1 VQPRRYLIPLSI
13 LGFML
18 LIASSIWLATAQP
31 ASAQCGSA
39 ASSCKNCHEVQGEKP
54 VNNDGTSWHQSHAFG
69 DFCYICHGGNSQAT
83 DETAAHTGMIPPLSD
98 VQASCQQCHTND
110 LMDRAQ
116 VYATALGV
124 TLGDSSSPQATS
136 APAQSNPTAAAP
148 AAPAV
153 AVANTAMTTEL
164 DVNDPNL
171 VDYVQNYDEVVLHK
185 TPTNWGNVL
194 LLVMIGLIGVGG
206 GSFIIVNEK
215 WVKLSFGDTKKA
227 DGEYPSEVV
236 DMLPAITKL
245 NPRTRKSLKKILDKP
260 DKTKKVLDLIDEVV
274 SNETSE
280 E

>member
-1 VQPRRYLIPLSI
+1 VQPIRYFIPLSI

-18 LIASSIWLATAQP
+18 LIASGIWLETAQP
-31 ASAQCGSA
+31 VSAQCGSA
-39 ASSCKNCHEVQGEKP
+39 ASSCKNCHEVQGKKP
-54 VNNDGTSWHQSHAFG
+54 VNNDGTAWHQSHAFG

-98 VQASCQQCHTND
+98 VKASCQQCHAND

-124 TLGDSSSPQATS
+124 TLGDGSSPQATS
-136 APAQSNPTAAAP
+136 APTQSNPTAATP
-148 AAPAV
+148 TVP
-153 AVANTAMTTEL
+153 AVANTVMTTEL

-185 TPTNWGNVL
+185 TPTNWGNVIL
-194 LLVMIGLIGVGG
+194 LLMIGIVGVGG
-206 GSFIIVNEK
+206 GSFVIINEK

-227 DGEYPSEVV
+227 EGEYPSEVV
-236 DMLPAITKL
+236 DMLPAITRL
-245 NPRTRKSLKKILDKP
+245 NPRKRKSLKKILDKP
-260 DKTKKVLDLIDEVV
+260 EKTEKVLGLIDEII
-274 SNETSE
+274 SDEKSE

>member
-1 VQPRRYLIPLSI
+1 VQPGKFFLPLPI

-18 LIASSIWLATAQP
+18 LIASSIWLSTAQP
-31 ASAQCGSA
+31 VNAQCGSA

-54 VNNDGTSWHQSHAFG
+54 VNNDGTAWHQSHAFG

-98 VQASCQQCHTND
+98 VKAACQQCHSND

-136 APAQSNPTAAAP
+136 VPAQSNATVATPTV
-148 AAPAV
+148 PAV
-153 AVANTAMTTEL
+153 AHAAMMTEL

-171 VDYVQNYDEVVLHK
+171 VDYVQNYDETVLHK
-185 TPTNWGNVL
+185 TPTNWGNVI

-206 GSFIIVNEK
+206 GSFVIINEK

-227 DGEYPSEVV
+227 EGEYPSEVV
-236 DMLPAITKL
+236 EMLPAITRL

-260 DKTKKVLDLIDEVV
+260 EKTEKVLGLIDDIV
-274 SNETSE
+274 SDEKSE
-280 E
+280 G

>member
-1 VQPRRYLIPLSI
+1 VQPRKYIIPLSI

-39 ASSCKNCHEVQGEKP
+39 ASSCKNCHEVQGKKP
-54 VNNDGTSWHQSHAFG
+54 VNNDGTAWHQSHAFG

-98 VQASCQQCHTND
+98 VKASCQQCHSSD

-136 APAQSNPTAAAP
+136 APAQSNPTVVTP
-148 AAPAV
+148 TVP
-153 AVANTAMTTEL
+153 AVANTAMTTAL

-171 VDYVQNYDEVVLHK
+171 VDYTQNYDEVVLRK
-185 TPTNWGNVL
+185 TPTNWGNVIL
-194 LLVMIGLIGVGG
+194 LIMIGLVGVGG
-206 GSFIIVNEK
+206 GSFVIINEK

-227 DGEYPSEVV
+227 EGEYPSEVV
-236 DMLPAITKL
+236 DMLPTITRL

-260 DKTKKVLDLIDEVV
+260 EKTEKVLGLIDDIV
-274 SNETSE
+274 SDEKSE

>member
-1 VQPRRYLIPLSI
+1 VQPRRYFLPLSI

-18 LIASSIWLATAQP
+18 LIASGIWLTTAQP

-39 ASSCKNCHEVQGEKP
+39 ASSCKNCHEVQGKMP
-54 VNNDGTSWHQSHAFG
+54 VNNDGTAWHQSHAFG

-98 VQASCQQCHTND
+98 VKAACQQCHAND

-124 TLGDSSSPQATS
+124 TVGDGSSPQATS
-136 APAQSNPTAAAP
+136 APAQSNPTAATP
-148 AAPAV
+148 AAP

-171 VDYVQNYDEVVLHK
+171 VDYVQNYDEAVLHK
-185 TPTNWGNVL
+185 TPTNWGNVI
-194 LLVMIGLIGVGG
+194 LLVMIGIIGVGG
-206 GSFIIVNEK
+206 GSFVIINEK
-215 WVKLSFGDTKKA
+215 WVRLSFGDTKKA
-227 DGEYPSEVV
+227 DGEYPGEVV
-236 DMLPAITKL
+236 DMLPAITRQK
-245 NPRTRKSLKKILDKP
+245 PRTRNSLKKILDKP
-260 DKTKKVLDLIDEVV
+260 EKTDKVLGLIDEIV
-274 SNETSE
+274 SNENSE

>member
-1 VQPRRYLIPLSI
+1 MQPRRYLIPLSI

>member
-1 VQPRRYLIPLSI
+1 VRPNRYILPLFI

-39 ASSCKNCHEVQGEKP
+39 ASSCKNCHEVQGKKP
-54 VNNDGTSWHQSHAFG
+54 VNNDGTAWHQSHAFG

-98 VQASCQQCHTND
+98 VKAACQQCHSSD
-110 LMDRAQ
+110 LMNRAQ

-124 TLGDSSSPQATS
+124 TLDDSSSPQATS
-136 APAQSNPTAAAP
+136 APAQSNPTVTNP
-148 AAPAV
+148 TVPAV
-153 AVANTAMTTEL
+153 ANAAMTTEL

-185 TPTNWGNVL
+185 TPTNWGNVIL
-194 LLVMIGLIGVGG
+194 LLMIGLVGVGG
-206 GSFIIVNEK
+206 GSFVIINEK

-227 DGEYPSEVV
+227 EGGYPSDVV
-236 DMLPAITKL
+236 DMLPAITRL

-260 DKTKKVLDLIDEVV
+260 EKTEKVLGLIDDIV
-274 SNETSE
+274 SDEKSE

>member
-1 VQPRRYLIPLSI
+1 VQPRKYIIPLSI

-39 ASSCKNCHEVQGEKP
+39 LSSCKNCHEVQGKKP
-54 VNNDGTSWHQSHAFG
+54 VNNDGTAWHQSHAFG

-98 VQASCQQCHTND
+98 VKASCQQCHSSD

-136 APAQSNPTAAAP
+136 APAQSNPTVVTP
-148 AAPAV
+148 TVP
-153 AVANTAMTTEL
+153 AVANTAMTTAL

-171 VDYVQNYDEVVLHK
+171 VDYIQNYDEVVLRK
-185 TPTNWGNVL
+185 TPTNWGNVIL
-194 LLVMIGLIGVGG
+194 LIMIGLVGVGG
-206 GSFIIVNEK
+206 GSFVIINEK

-227 DGEYPSEVV
+227 EGEYPSEVV
-236 DMLPAITKL
+236 DMLPTITRL

-260 DKTKKVLDLIDEVV
+260 EKTEKVLGLIDDIV
-274 SNETSE
+274 SDEKSE